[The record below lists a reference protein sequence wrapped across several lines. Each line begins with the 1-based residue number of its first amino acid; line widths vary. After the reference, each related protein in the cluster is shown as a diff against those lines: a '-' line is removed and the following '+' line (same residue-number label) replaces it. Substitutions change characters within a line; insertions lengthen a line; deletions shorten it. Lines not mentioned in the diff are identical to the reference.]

1 MMEQKDHTQFQGT
14 YFDKSIVLRVELWLR
29 IIAWFVLAVYIFEAG
44 YNIVQSIYNALGS
57 GYPVDFFFLFITF
70 SKIFQGA
77 VLFALL
83 YAAAQ
88 GLLILLDVEDNT
100 RRAARK

>member
-14 YFDKSIVLRVELWLR
+14 YFDKDVVLRLELWLR
-29 IIAWFVLAVYIFEAG
+29 IIAWLVLAAYIFEAG
-44 YNIVQSIYNALGS
+44 YNVVQGIYNAMIS
-57 GYPVDFFFLFITF
+57 GYPVDFFFVFLTF

-83 YAAAQ
+83 YAAAK
-88 GLLILLDVEDNT
+88 GLLILLDIEDNT
-100 RRAARK
+100 RRTARN